1 MTEQEHGKSSFFKCD
16 NASCSRVFEKPLK
29 TFDAKLG
36 HESAYDACPFC
47 LSRVTRKE
55 EKSAEVKV
63 AAPIEAERSE
73 NAFCQFH
80 LGYLYERKA
89 KDSVPDACLICK
101 DIVTCMLQGKG
112 K

>member
-1 MTEQEHGKSSFFKCD
+1 MTEQEQGKSSFFKCT
-16 NASCSRVFEKPLK
+16 NSSCSRVFEKPLK

-47 LSRVTRKE
+47 LSKVAKKE
-55 EKSAEVKV
+55 EKT
-63 AAPIEAERSE
+63 IEATTPTEAEHGE
-73 NAFCQFH
+73 NALCQFH

-89 KDSVPDACLICK
+89 KDNVPDTCLICK
-101 DIVTCMLQGKG
+101 DIVTCMLQGMG